1 MPTQPSITISVADDA
16 RLAQLSSETQVN
28 ASTIVSRAID
38 SLLNENKEKIDISRD
53 SLKSMHDIAGKYHL
67 HYSSVRTTATSLVL
81 PIGILTSI
89 TMLTNCHGGIR
100 TPMRLLVFVIVSTLF
115 LNALFAKWSR
125 ACRHIERYYEGMMS
139 SDDMFEPQSHGFRH
153 LFRLVIRKKGF
164 WYPIWKKD
172 KKEAFLR
179 EIPDNLR
186 PLFFW
191 NPKVWLDPFVYAILI
206 LGLVYLYI
214 YDQMYRY
221 ACGH

>member
-1 MPTQPSITISVADDA
+1 MPTHPSITISAADDA
-16 RLAQLSSETQVN
+16 RLAQLSLEAQVN

-38 SLLNENKEKIDISRD
+38 SLVNENKEKAEISRD
-53 SLKSMHDIAGKYHL
+53 ALKSMHDIAGKYHL

-81 PIGILTSI
+81 PIGILTSV

-115 LNALFAKWSR
+115 LNVIFAKWSR

-139 SDDMFEPQSHGFRH
+139 SDDLFEPQSHGFRH
-153 LFRLVIRKKGF
+153 LFRLVIRNKGF
-164 WYPIWKKD
+164 WYPFRKKAD
-172 KKEAFLR
+172 KVALLN
-179 EIPDNLR
+179 EIPANLR

-191 NPKVWLDPFVYAILI
+191 NPKVWVDPFVYAILI
-206 LGLVYLYI
+206 LGLVYLAI